1 MKNESRAGFAA
12 ILGRPN
18 VGKSSLLNR
27 LVGEKIAIT
36 SDKPQTTRNRI
47 MGILTKGETQ
57 IVFVDTPGLL
67 LPRNKLG
74 AYMKKSA
81 EGAMQD
87 VDIIIMVVEA
97 DEKIHPAEEEL
108 LSKLFLEG
116 GAPAVL
122 VINKTD
128 KASPALIAKAINAY
142 KDYDFK
148 AIIPMSAKTGDG
160 AELLLKELFAAMPE
174 GPFYFPDDSVTDQP
188 ERVMAAEMIREKAL
202 SLLDKEIPHGIA
214 VTIESFKEKENIIEI
229 SADIVCERASHKGII
244 IGKGGAML
252 KNIGSLARKDME
264 ELLGKKV
271 FLTLFVKIKEKWR
284 DSASLLKNFGYDE

>member
-1 MKNESRAGFAA
+1 
-12 ILGRPN
+12 
-18 VGKSSLLNR
+18 
-27 LVGEKIAIT
+27 
-36 SDKPQTTRNRI
+36 